1 MQCTECRPE
10 DVAESHQNLFPSQDN
25 LGGRVFYRDKI
36 IVILKL
42 CVIFWKTFNAQNI
55 YFIVMIACTKLL

>member
-10 DVAESHQNLFPSQDN
+10 DVAESRQNLFPSQDN
-25 LGGRVFYRDKI
+25 LGERVIYRDKI

-55 YFIVMIACTKLL
+55 